1 MRDKQCKLRLK
12 KRSLNH
18 FATRD
23 EDDDEWRHKD
33 DHFWRGIYFWE
44 PSESTRVLLFVI
56 FMLFPQKTFW
66 KFSENF
72 PLYHNL
78 AIIYTSLSVPFKS
91 FSTQDYNFFKEKFL
105 SRNS

>member
-1 MRDKQCKLRLK
+1 MKEG
-12 KRSLNH
+12 LNH
-18 FATRD
+18 FATRN
-23 EDDDEWRHKD
+23 EDNDEWRHKD
-33 DHFWRGIYFWE
+33 DHFWRGIHFWE

-56 FMLFPQKTFW
+56 LCYFPKKLSG

-91 FSTQDYNFFKEKFL
+91 FLRKITTFLKRNFYPGIVEVIT
-105 SRNS
+105 